1 MSSYLKY
8 LLFVFILQN
17 ITLEGTGKFVTGIS
31 VILKDVTLFT
41 SGLYG
46 CEASA
51 HPSFHTELVRKRMT
65 VLGKFVEIYK
75 QPYCFDDLSMENP
88 VFSQVFSC
96 VSTSKSISSDR
107 VLSFLSCFHVNIN
120 LQR

>member
-1 MSSYLKY
+1 MLIVIISK
-8 LLFVFILQN
+8 VFIICLYLLQN

-65 VLGKFVEIYK
+65 VLGKFVLIHN
-75 QPYCFDDLSMENP
+75 NP
-88 VFSQVFSC
+88 
-96 VSTSKSISSDR
+96 I
-107 VLSFLSCFHVNIN
+107 
-120 LQR
+120 

>member
-1 MSSYLKY
+1 MLIVIISK
-8 LLFVFILQN
+8 VFIICLYLLQN

-65 VLGKFVEIYK
+65 VLGKFVLIHNNPIECLDVLIG
-75 QPYCFDDLSMENP
+75 DENL
-88 VFSQVFSC
+88 
-96 VSTSKSISSDR
+96 R
-107 VLSFLSCFHVNIN
+107 
-120 LQR
+120 